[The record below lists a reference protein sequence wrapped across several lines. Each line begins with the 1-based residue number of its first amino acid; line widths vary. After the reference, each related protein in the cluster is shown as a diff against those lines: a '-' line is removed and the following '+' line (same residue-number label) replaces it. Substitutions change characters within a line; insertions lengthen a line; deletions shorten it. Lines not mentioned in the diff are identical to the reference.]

1 MKKEKTE
8 NATLKSLLKYKKLA
22 LGILGVLLGI
32 LFAFVIAPPE
42 ALCTTAEAANSSG
55 RDAMIVIGS
64 LVWAIC
70 WWIGGV
76 VPDWCTSV
84 GLMIFW
90 TVFGVCEF
98 GVAFSQYSG
107 SIVWL
112 LIGAFLVS
120 GAVVKTGALK
130 RISLTLM
137 KVFPATFKGQVL
149 ALMLSGTV
157 VSPLVPS
164 STAKAVLGAN
174 LSLSTA
180 KAMRLEPYGKG
191 MTGMYMAGWT
201 GFSLTVPAFIT
212 ACAFG
217 FMLKGAL
224 PEDIADGLTFGN
236 WLLTMLPWLIVL
248 LVGMFIVIN
257 ILYKPKSEVKF
268 TKEDVQA
275 EFDAMGKMS
284 KKEIIS
290 MVVLFACV
298 VFWIFEN
305 TLGVAAE
312 ITALIGAIIC
322 FLVGILEPKDLAQR
336 VAWPLILFIGGA
348 MQLGNMFS
356 LTGINGWLT
365 ILLKP
370 VFLSIGSKFVLVIFV
385 ALSITILRF
394 FVASQGASIMLFT
407 AILTPVAVEIG
418 INPFVMG
425 LIVYVS
431 QQLWFAPYQNTTYA
445 PTLSV
450 MEGYQKHVEAVKG
463 CLGYIVVSLIGLIVS
478 VPVWSLMGYM

>member
-1 MKKEKTE
+1 MKKEKKQ
-8 NATLKSLLKYKKLA
+8 NNGLKAILKYKKPA
-22 LGILGVLLGI
+22 LGILGVILGI
-32 LFAFVIAPPE
+32 IVAFVISPPE
-42 ALCTTAEAANSSG
+42 ALCTTAEAAGSTGHN
-55 RDAMIVIGS
+55 AMIVIGS

-70 WWIGGV
+70 WWVGGV

-84 GLMIFW
+84 GLMILW
-90 TVFGVCEF
+90 AVLGVCEF
-98 GVAFSQYSG
+98 GVSFSQYSG

-137 KVFPATFKGQVL
+137 KLFPATYKGQLL
-149 ALMLSGTV
+149 ALMLSGTI

-180 KAMRLEPYGKG
+180 KAMKLPPYSKG

-224 PEDIADGLTFGN
+224 PEEIAANLTFAN
-236 WLLTMLPWLIVL
+236 WFLTMLPWLIVL
-248 LVGMFIVIN
+248 LVGMFIAIN
-257 ILYKPKSEVKF
+257 IIYKPEDKIAF

-284 KKEIIS
+284 KKEILS
-290 MVVLFACV
+290 MIVLFACV
-298 VFWIFEN
+298 VCWIFEKR
-305 TLGVAAE
+305 LGIAAE
-312 ITALIGAIIC
+312 ITALVGAIVC
-322 FLVGILEPKDLAQR
+322 FLLGILEPKDVAQR
-336 VAWPLILFIGGA
+336 VAWPLILFVGGA
-348 MQLGNMFS
+348 MQLGNMFKM
-356 LTGINGWLT
+356 TGINGWLT

-370 VFLSIGSKFVLVIFV
+370 IFLSIESKFLLVIFV
-385 ALSITILRF
+385 ALAITLLRF
-394 FVASQGASIMLFT
+394 FVASQGASIMLFA
-407 AILTPVAVEIG
+407 AILTPVALEVG
-418 INPFVMG
+418 ISPFILGMV
-425 LIVYVS
+425 VYVA

-450 MEGYQKHVEAVKG
+450 MEGNMKHFDAVKG
-463 CLGYIVVSLIGLIVS
+463 CLAYVLVSLIGLIVS
-478 VPVWSLMGYM
+478 VPVWSLLGYM